1 MAKKSKGQKK
11 NAPARR
17 KTATRAAGKKVAAKK
32 AQFAPG
38 AMKQIGILT
47 LTKNDDT
54 NGFFQLRKSLRE
66 DFGYVEGKDIS
77 LHFRFANGDNSKLS
91 ALAAELLAIPV
102 ELFVTGGT
110 RALKEVSAL
119 NPNIKI
125 IQAVGGE
132 DPSSGGGA
140 GASSQRTG
148 FFLDV
153 ATMCTNQVN
162 RLKNQKH
169 KTDLTVLHDSTS
181 QVKNDRNPFTA
192 VVQAATG
199 IDLNEIDVGNSDE
212 LQSKLTAGPVFK
224 SSNTNVVAG
233 FMVIPNG
240 MFFDNCKFIAQ
251 KVDAAMQTRP
261 NTWATYPEPEFKDE
275 HSAAT
280 KNRVIVSGHKVAKAY
295 KDTAAHIDDHLKGKP
310 PKPSKEADKQEDP

>member
-1 MAKKSKGQKK
+1 M
-11 NAPARR
+11 
-17 KTATRAAGKKVAAKK
+17 
-32 AQFAPG
+32 
-38 AMKQIGILT
+38 
-47 LTKNDDT
+47 
-54 NGFFQLRKSLRE
+54 
-66 DFGYVEGKDIS
+66 
-77 LHFRFANGDNSKLS
+77 
-91 ALAAELLAIPV
+91 
-102 ELFVTGGT
+102 
-110 RALKEVSAL
+110 
-119 NPNIKI
+119 
-125 IQAVGGE
+125 
-132 DPSSGGGA
+132 
-140 GASSQRTG
+140 
-148 FFLDV
+148 
-153 ATMCTNQVN
+153 
-162 RLKNQKH
+162 
-169 KTDLTVLHDSTS
+169 
-181 QVKNDRNPFTA
+181 KNDRNPFTA